1 MSPETLEI
9 LQTLGAFILVLMAL
23 LSMRIIAAT
32 VNVLSPSAQ
41 SCFFYPNNLFFF

>member
-23 LSMRIIAAT
+23 LSMRIVAAIIGSIIS
-32 VNVLSPSAQ
+32 L
-41 SCFFYPNNLFFF
+41 LI